1 MMISNRKEGYFIR
14 KYEQLIDWM
23 NGKSKHN
30 YVDDE
35 CCPDFT
41 CCTNIIP
48 DTPDAKKLLWDYFI
62 EENLQN
68 IRDYKIKLLL
78 K

>member
-1 MMISNRKEGYFIR
+1 MLTKNRKDGYIYR

-30 YVDDE
+30 YIDDE

-48 DTPDAKKLLWDYFI
+48 DNKEAKQIVYNFFM
-62 EENLQN
+62 EENLN
-68 IRDYKIKLLL
+68 FIRDYKIKLLL